1 MIQTNQLDQFV
12 GCCRS
17 TPKPMSKIRY
27 STMDFA
33 DCESFYHETVVPTME
48 TNGLDP
54 TAETPTYT
62 WLNRQ
67 FPGFVKHL
75 QRRFD
80 LSPGQFYDEI
90 GVPEAT
96 TPSGSFDFL
105 SDNTQQAI
113 EAYLDELSTRRGRA
127 DATIDTRRS
136 ILRRYGK
143 VYTNIHDTKDLLA
156 PLENPDERVAE
167 MDRVAATFDAMDQL
181 DDALTTL
188 ASRRKYVQDTRQF
201 YKHLVMFGNAA
212 YNPLADL
219 EIRFGWDTTPSWNNK
234 ALDRNAVQQL
244 YAAATDQRDRF
255 IVVACCGWGL
265 RPSEV
270 ASLHIR
276 QLNLDPD
283 DDSHPY
289 IEFGDGERK
298 NGPGTVA
305 LLAGLETVKRRIET
319 LGGPEWSGYLLP
331 SPSAATGHLT
341 AETVRRRFKSVAE
354 AADVTV
360 DGATPTPKTGRRF
373 WYTTYGAAVRRVAE
387 RFEDVAAEQGSASA
401 QVVLDNYLSE
411 SEARSHRRAEMR
423 ETLAG
428 LFVE

>member
-1 MIQTNQLDQFV
+1 MTE
-12 GCCRS
+12 
-17 TPKPMSKIRY
+17 TRY
-27 STMDFA
+27 STMDMA
-33 DCESFYHETVVPTME
+33 DCESFYSETVVPAMRNE
-48 TNGLDP
+48 GYNPP
-54 TAETPTYT
+54 TETPTYA
-62 WLNRQ
+62 WLNEQ

-90 GVPEAT
+90 GVPEEEP
-96 TPSGSFDFL
+96 TPDPFDFL

-113 EAYLDELSTRRGRA
+113 EGYLAELSTRRGRA

-136 ILRRYGK
+136 ILRRYAK
-143 VYTNIHDTKDLLA
+143 VYTNIHDTKDPLA
-156 PLENPDERVAE
+156 PLKNPDQRVAE
-167 MDRVAATFDAMDQL
+167 MDRVAATFDALDQL
-181 DDALTTL
+181 NDALTTL

-219 EIRFGWDTTPSWNNK
+219 EIRFGWDTTPSWDNK
-234 ALDRNAVQQL
+234 ALDENDVQRL
-244 YAAATDQRDRF
+244 YAATTGPRDRF

-276 QLNLDPD
+276 QLNLDPG

-305 LLAGLETVKRRIET
+305 LLAGLETVTERIEA
-319 LGGPEWSGYLLP
+319 LSAPDWNGYLLP
-331 SPSAATGHLT
+331 SPSADNSHLT

-354 AADVTV
+354 TADVTV
-360 DGATPTPKTGRRF
+360 DGDTPTPKTGRRF

-428 LFVE
+428 LFTE

>member
-1 MIQTNQLDQFV
+1 MTE
-12 GCCRS
+12 
-17 TPKPMSKIRY
+17 IRY
-27 STMDFA
+27 STMDLT
-33 DCESFYHETVVPTME
+33 DCEAFYRETIVPEME
-48 TNGLDP
+48 DDDLNP
-54 TAETPTYT
+54 ASETPTYA
-62 WLNRQ
+62 WLNGQ

-75 QRRFD
+75 QRRLD

-90 GVPEAT
+90 GVPEAG
-96 TPSGSFDFL
+96 GSTSPFDFL
-105 SDNTQQAI
+105 ADDTQRAI
-113 EAYLDELSTRRGRA
+113 EDYLAELDTRRGRA

-136 ILRRYGK
+136 ILRRYAK

-156 PLENPDERVAE
+156 ALENPDERVAE
-167 MDRVAATFDAMDQL
+167 MDRVAATFDALDQL
-181 DDALTTL
+181 DEALTTL

-201 YKHLVMFGNAA
+201 YKHLVMFGDAA

-219 EIRFGWDTTPSWNNK
+219 EIRFGWDETPSWDNK
-234 ALDRNAVQQL
+234 ALDRSAVKRL
-244 YAAATDQRDRF
+244 YAAATDLRDRL

-276 QLNLDPD
+276 QLHLEPD

-305 LLAGLETVKRRIET
+305 LLAGLETTEARIEA
-319 LGGPEWSGYLLP
+319 LSHPDWNGYLFP
-331 SPSAATGHLT
+331 SQAPAGHLS
-341 AETVRRRFKSVAE
+341 AESVRRRFKSMAE
-354 AADVTV
+354 TADVIV
-360 DGATPTPKTGRRF
+360 DDAVPTPKTGRRF

-428 LFVE
+428 LFAE

>member
-1 MIQTNQLDQFV
+1 MTE
-12 GCCRS
+12 
-17 TPKPMSKIRY
+17 TRY
-27 STMDFA
+27 STMDLA
-33 DCESFYHETVVPTME
+33 DCKAFYRETVVPAMKDD
-48 TNGLDP
+48 GLNP
-54 TAETPTYT
+54 TTETPTYA
-62 WLNRQ
+62 WLNGR
-67 FPGFVKHL
+67 FPGLVKHL

-90 GVPEAT
+90 EVPEDEKASE
-96 TPSGSFDFL
+96 PFDFL
-105 SDNTQQAI
+105 SDNTQRAI
-113 EAYLDELSTRRGRA
+113 EEYLAELSTRRGRA

-136 ILRRYGK
+136 ILRRYAK

-167 MDRVAATFDAMDQL
+167 MDRVAATFDALDQL
-181 DDALTTL
+181 DEALTTL

-201 YKHLVMFGNAA
+201 YKHLVMFGGAA

-219 EIRFGWDTTPSWNNK
+219 EIRFGWDTTPSWDNK
-234 ALDRNAVQQL
+234 ALDRDAVQRL
-244 YAAATDQRDRF
+244 YAAATELRDRF

-276 QLNLDPD
+276 QLNLDPGD
-283 DDSHPY
+283 NSHSY
-289 IEFGDGERK
+289 IEFADGERK

-305 LLAGLETVKRRIET
+305 LLAGLKTVTERIEA
-319 LGGPEWSGYLLP
+319 LSDPDWNGYLLP
-331 SPSAATGHLT
+331 SSAATTGHLT

-354 AADVTV
+354 VADITV
-360 DGATPTPKTGRRF
+360 DGARPTPKTGRRF

-423 ETLAG
+423 EALAG
-428 LFVE
+428 LFDE

>member
-1 MIQTNQLDQFV
+1 
-12 GCCRS
+12 
-17 TPKPMSKIRY
+17 
-27 STMDFA
+27 MDFA

-48 TNGLDP
+48 TDGLDP

-90 GVPEAT
+90 GVPVAT

-136 ILRRYGK
+136 ILRRYAK

-255 IVVACCGWGL
+255 MMVACCGWGL

-319 LGGPEWSGYLLP
+319 LDGPEWSGYLLP

-341 AETVRRRFKSVAE
+341 AETIRRRFKSVAE

>member
-1 MIQTNQLDQFV
+1 
-12 GCCRS
+12 
-17 TPKPMSKIRY
+17 
-27 STMDFA
+27 MDFA

-48 TNGLDP
+48 TDGLDP
-54 TAETPTYT
+54 TAEIPTYT

-113 EAYLDELSTRRGRA
+113 KAYLDELSTRRGRA

-136 ILRRYGK
+136 ILRRYAK

-219 EIRFGWDTTPSWNNK
+219 EIRFGWDTTPSWDNK

-255 IVVACCGWGL
+255 MMVACCGWGL

-305 LLAGLETVKRRIET
+305 LLAGLETVERRIET
-319 LGGPEWSGYLLP
+319 LDGPEWSGYLLP

-373 WYTTYGAAVRRVAE
+373 WYTAYGTAVRRVAE

>member
-1 MIQTNQLDQFV
+1 
-12 GCCRS
+12 
-17 TPKPMSKIRY
+17 MSKTRY
-27 STMDFA
+27 SNMDFA
-33 DCESFYHETVVPTME
+33 ACESFYYETVVPTME
-48 TNGLDP
+48 TDGLDP

-62 WLNRQ
+62 WMNRQ

-105 SDNTQQAI
+105 SDNTQRAI

-136 ILRRYGK
+136 ILRRYAK
-143 VYTNIHDTKDLLA
+143 VYTNIHDTKYLLA

-219 EIRFGWDTTPSWNNK
+219 EIRFGWDTTPSWDNK

-244 YAAATDQRDRF
+244 YAVAADQRDRF

-305 LLAGLETVKRRIET
+305 LLAGLETVERRIET

>member
-1 MIQTNQLDQFV
+1 
-12 GCCRS
+12 
-17 TPKPMSKIRY
+17 
-27 STMDFA
+27 MDLA

-48 TNGLDP
+48 NDGLDP
-54 TAETPTYT
+54 SSETPTYA
-62 WLNRQ
+62 WLNSQ

-75 QRRFD
+75 QRSFD
-80 LSPGQFYDEI
+80 LSPGKFYDEI
-90 GVPEAT
+90 EVPDIENTAE
-96 TPSGSFDFL
+96 PFDFL
-105 SDNTQQAI
+105 SNNTQRAI
-113 EAYLDELSTRRGRA
+113 EDYLDELGTRRGRA
-127 DATIDTRRS
+127 EATIETRRS
-136 ILRRYGK
+136 ILRRYAK
-143 VYTNIHDTKDLLA
+143 VYTNIHYTKDLLA

-167 MDRVAATFDAMDQL
+167 MDRVATTFDALDQL

-201 YKHLVMFGNAA
+201 YKHLVMFGDAE

-219 EIRFGWDTTPSWNNK
+219 EIRFGWDKTPSWDNK
-234 ALDRNAVQQL
+234 ALDRDAVQRL
-244 YAAATDQRDRF
+244 YTAATDQRDRF

-276 QLNLDPD
+276 QLNLEPEEGT
-283 DDSHPY
+283 HPY
-289 IEFGDGERK
+289 IEFDDGERK

-305 LLAGLETVKRRIET
+305 LLTGLETVERRIET
-319 LGGPEWSGYLLP
+319 LSHKDWGGYLLP
-331 SPSAATGHLT
+331 SPASESGHLT

-354 AADVTV
+354 AADVSV
-360 DGATPTPKTGRRF
+360 DGERPTPKTGRRF

-428 LFVE
+428 LFDN

>member
-1 MIQTNQLDQFV
+1 MTE
-12 GCCRS
+12 
-17 TPKPMSKIRY
+17 TRY
-27 STMDFA
+27 ATMDLA
-33 DCESFYHETVVPTME
+33 DCESFYRETVVPAMKDD
-48 TNGLDP
+48 GLDP
-54 TAETPTYT
+54 TSETPTYA
-62 WLNRQ
+62 WLNDQ
-67 FPGFVKHL
+67 FSGFVKHL

-90 GVPEAT
+90 GVPEAG
-96 TPSGSFDFL
+96 GSTSPFDFL
-105 SDNTQQAI
+105 ADDTQRAI
-113 EAYLDELSTRRGRA
+113 EDYLAELATRRGRA

-136 ILRRYGK
+136 ILRRYAK
-143 VYTNIHDTKDLLA
+143 VYTNIHYTKDLLA

-167 MDRVAATFDAMDQL
+167 MDRVAATFDALDQL
-181 DDALTTL
+181 NEALTTL

-201 YKHLVMFGNAA
+201 YKHLVMFGDAA

-219 EIRFGWDTTPSWNNK
+219 EIRFGWDKTPSWDNK
-234 ALDRNAVQQL
+234 ALDRIAVRRL
-244 YAAATDQRDRF
+244 YAAATDPRDRF

-283 DDSHPY
+283 DDSDPY

-305 LLAGLETVKRRIET
+305 LLAGLETVTERIEA
-319 LGGPEWSGYLLP
+319 LSGPDWNGYLLP
-331 SPSAATGHLT
+331 SPAAASGHLT

-354 AADVTV
+354 TANVTV
-360 DGATPTPKTGRRF
+360 DGDVPTPKTGRRF

-423 ETLAG
+423 DTLAG

>member
-1 MIQTNQLDQFV
+1 MTE
-12 GCCRS
+12 
-17 TPKPMSKIRY
+17 TRY
-27 STMDFA
+27 ATMDLR
-33 DCESFYHETVVPTME
+33 DCESFYRETIVPTMKDD
-48 TNGLDP
+48 GFDP
-54 TAETPTYT
+54 ASETPTYA
-62 WLNRQ
+62 WLNDQ
-67 FPGFVKHL
+67 FSGFIKHL

-90 GVPEAT
+90 GVPEVDRSTA
-96 TPSGSFDFL
+96 PFGFL
-105 SDNTQQAI
+105 SDNTQQAL
-113 EAYLDELSTRRGRA
+113 EDYLDELATRRDRA

-136 ILRRYGK
+136 ILRRYAK

-156 PLENPDERVAE
+156 PLDDPDERAAE
-167 MDRVAATFDAMDQL
+167 MNRVAATFDALDQS
-181 DDALTTL
+181 DEALTTL

-201 YKHLVMFGNAA
+201 YKHLVMFGDAE

-219 EIRFGWDTTPSWNNK
+219 EIRFGWDSTPSWDNK
-234 ALDRNAVQQL
+234 ALDRSAVKRL
-244 YAAATDQRDRF
+244 YAAAAEPRDRF

-276 QLNLDPD
+276 QLNLEPD
-283 DDSHPY
+283 DESHPY
-289 IEFGDGERK
+289 IAFGDGERK

-305 LLAGLETVKRRIET
+305 LLAGLETVTERIEG
-319 LGGPEWSGYLLP
+319 LSGPDWSGYLLP
-331 SPSAATGHLT
+331 SPASATGHLT

-354 AADVTV
+354 TADITV
-360 DGATPTPKTGRRF
+360 DGARPTPKTGRRF
-373 WYTTYGAAVRRVAE
+373 WYTAYGAAVRRVAE

-423 ETLAG
+423 ETLDG
-428 LFVE
+428 LFDG

>member
-1 MIQTNQLDQFV
+1 
-12 GCCRS
+12 
-17 TPKPMSKIRY
+17 MSETRY
-27 STMDFA
+27 STMDLA
-33 DCESFYHETVVPTME
+33 DCESFYHETVVPTMG
-48 TNGLDP
+48 TDGLEP
-54 TAETPTYT
+54 AAETPPYA

-96 TPSGSFDFL
+96 TASGSFDFL
-105 SDNTQQAI
+105 SDNTQRAI

-136 ILRRYGK
+136 ILRRFAK

-167 MDRVAATFDAMDQL
+167 MDRVAATFDALDQL

-219 EIRFGWDTTPSWNNK
+219 EIRFGWDTTPSWDNK

-270 ASLHIR
+270 ASLHVR

-305 LLAGLETVKRRIET
+305 LLASLETVERRIET

-360 DGATPTPKTGRRF
+360 DGDTPTPKTGRRF

>member
-1 MIQTNQLDQFV
+1 MTEV
-12 GCCRS
+12 
-17 TPKPMSKIRY
+17 RY
-27 STMDFA
+27 STMDLA
-33 DCESFYHETVVPTME
+33 DCKSFYREAVVPAMKE
-48 TNGLDP
+48 DGFNP
-54 TAETPTYT
+54 TAETPTYA

-90 GVPEAT
+90 GVPEA
-96 TPSGSFDFL
+96 PIESGSFEFL
-105 SDNTQQAI
+105 ADNTQRAV
-113 EAYLDELSTRRGRA
+113 EEYLAELSTRRGRA
-127 DATIDTRRS
+127 DATIETRRS
-136 ILRRYGK
+136 ILRRYMK

-167 MDRVAATFDAMDQL
+167 MDRVAATFDALDQL
-181 DDALTTL
+181 DEALTTL

-201 YKHLVMFGNAA
+201 YKHLVMFGTAA

-219 EIRFGWDTTPSWNNK
+219 EIRFGWDTTPSWDNQ
-234 ALDRNAVQQL
+234 ALDRDAVQRL
-244 YAAATDQRDRF
+244 YTAASELRDRF

-305 LLAGLETVKRRIET
+305 LLAGLETVERRIEA
-319 LGGPEWSGYLLP
+319 LADSEWSGYLLP
-331 SPSAATGHLT
+331 SPSAASGHLT

-354 AADVTV
+354 AADITV

-373 WYTTYGAAVRRVAE
+373 WYTTYGAAVRRVAD

-411 SEARSHRRAEMR
+411 SEARSHRRAEMH

-428 LFVE
+428 LFTE

>member
-1 MIQTNQLDQFV
+1 MTD
-12 GCCRS
+12 
-17 TPKPMSKIRY
+17 TRY
-27 STMDFA
+27 STMDLA
-33 DCESFYHETVVPTME
+33 DCESFYRETVVPAME
-48 TNGLDP
+48 NHGLDP
-54 TAETPTYT
+54 NTETPTYA
-62 WLNRQ
+62 WLNGQ

-75 QRRFD
+75 QRQFD

-90 GVPEAT
+90 GVPEVESST
-96 TPSGSFDFL
+96 GPFDFL
-105 SDNTQQAI
+105 SDNTRQAI
-113 EAYLDELSTRRGRA
+113 EDYLDELETRRGRA
-127 DATIDTRRS
+127 AATIETRRS
-136 ILRRYGK
+136 ILRRYAK
-143 VYTNIHDTKDLLA
+143 AYTNIHYTKDLLA
-156 PLENPDERVAE
+156 PLEDPDERVAE
-167 MDRVAATFDAMDQL
+167 MDRVATTFDALDQL

-201 YKHLVMFGNAA
+201 YKHLVMFGDAE

-219 EIRFGWDTTPSWNNK
+219 EIRFGWDETPSWDNK
-234 ALDRNAVQQL
+234 ALDRTAVQRL
-244 YAAATDQRDRF
+244 YTAATDPRDRF

-289 IEFGDGERK
+289 IEFADGERK

-305 LLAGLETVKRRIET
+305 LLAGLETVNKRIET
-319 LGGPEWSGYLLP
+319 LSDQDWNGYLLP
-331 SPSAATGHLT
+331 SPAANTGHLT

-354 AADVTV
+354 VADVTV
-360 DGATPTPKTGRRF
+360 DGARPTPKTGRRF

-387 RFEDVAAEQGSASA
+387 RFEGVAAEQGSASA

-428 LFVE
+428 LFDA

>member
-1 MIQTNQLDQFV
+1 
-12 GCCRS
+12 
-17 TPKPMSKIRY
+17 MSETRY
-27 STMDFA
+27 STMDLA
-33 DCESFYHETVVPTME
+33 GCESFYHETVVPTMG
-48 TNGLDP
+48 TDGLDP
-54 TAETPTYT
+54 AAETPPYA

-96 TPSGSFDFL
+96 TASGAFDFL
-105 SDNTQQAI
+105 SDNTQRAI

-136 ILRRYGK
+136 ILRRYAK

-167 MDRVAATFDAMDQL
+167 MDRVAATFDALDQL
-181 DDALTTL
+181 NDALTTL

-219 EIRFGWDTTPSWNNK
+219 EIRFGWDTTPSWDNK

-270 ASLHIR
+270 ASLHVR

-305 LLAGLETVKRRIET
+305 LLAGLETVERRIET

-360 DGATPTPKTGRRF
+360 DGDTPTPKTGRRF

>member
-1 MIQTNQLDQFV
+1 MTE
-12 GCCRS
+12 
-17 TPKPMSKIRY
+17 TRY
-27 STMDFA
+27 ATMDLA
-33 DCESFYHETVVPTME
+33 DCESFYRETVVSAME
-48 TNGLDP
+48 TAGLDP
-54 TAETPTYT
+54 SAKTPTYA

-96 TPSGSFDFL
+96 TTSGSFDFL
-105 SDNTQQAI
+105 SDNTQRAI
-113 EAYLDELSTRRGRA
+113 EGYLDELSTRRGRA
-127 DATIDTRRS
+127 DTTIDTRRS
-136 ILRRYGK
+136 ILRRYAK

-156 PLENPDERVAE
+156 PLKHPDERVAE
-167 MDRVAATFDAMDQL
+167 MDRVAATFDALDQL
-181 DDALTTL
+181 DDTLTTL

-219 EIRFGWDTTPSWNNK
+219 EIRFGWDRTPSWDNK
-234 ALDRNAVQQL
+234 ALDRTAVQRL
-244 YAAATDQRDRF
+244 YGAATELRDRF

-283 DDSHPY
+283 GDSDPY
-289 IEFGDGERK
+289 IEFGSGERK

-305 LLAGLETVKRRIET
+305 LLAGLETVKDRIEA
-319 LGGPEWSGYLLP
+319 LAGPEWSGYLLP

-341 AETVRRRFKSVAE
+341 AETVRRRFKSVAD
-354 AADVTV
+354 AAGVTV
-360 DGATPTPKTGRRF
+360 DGDTPTPKTGRRF

-423 ETLAG
+423 ETLTG
-428 LFVE
+428 LFAE

>member
-1 MIQTNQLDQFV
+1 MTE
-12 GCCRS
+12 
-17 TPKPMSKIRY
+17 TRY
-27 STMDFA
+27 STMDLA

-48 TNGLDP
+48 NDGIDP
-54 TAETPTYT
+54 TTETPTYT
-62 WLNRQ
+62 WLNSQ
-67 FPGFVKHL
+67 FPGFIKHL
-75 QRRFD
+75 QRRLD

-90 GVPEAT
+90 GVPEVDNT
-96 TPSGSFDFL
+96 TGSFDFL
-105 SDNTQQAI
+105 SDNTQRAI
-113 EAYLDELSTRRGRA
+113 EGYLDELETRRGRA
-127 DATIDTRRS
+127 EATIETRRS
-136 ILRRYGK
+136 ILRRYAK
-143 VYTNIHDTKDLLA
+143 IYTNIHDTKDLLA
-156 PLENPDERVAE
+156 PLGDPDERVEE
-167 MDRVAATFDAMDQL
+167 MDRVAATFDALDQL
-181 DDALTTL
+181 DEALTTL

-219 EIRFGWDTTPSWNNK
+219 EIRFGWDRTPSWDNK
-234 ALDRNAVQQL
+234 ALDRSAVQRL
-244 YAAATDQRDRF
+244 YAAAADQRDRF

-270 ASLHIR
+270 ASLHIQ

-283 DDSHPY
+283 ENSHPY

-305 LLAGLETVKRRIET
+305 LLAGLETVERRIET
-319 LGGPEWSGYLLP
+319 LSDPEWNGYLLP
-331 SPSAATGHLT
+331 SPSAATDHLT

-354 AADVTV
+354 TAGVTV
-360 DGATPTPKTGRRF
+360 DGDRPTPKTGRRF

-428 LFVE
+428 LFAE

>member
-1 MIQTNQLDQFV
+1 MTE
-12 GCCRS
+12 
-17 TPKPMSKIRY
+17 TRY
-27 STMDFA
+27 STMDLT
-33 DCESFYHETVVPTME
+33 DCKSFYRETVVPAMKDD
-48 TNGLDP
+48 GLNP
-54 TAETPTYT
+54 TVETPTYA

-90 GVPEAT
+90 GVPEA
-96 TPSGSFDFL
+96 PIESGSFEFL
-105 SDNTQQAI
+105 ADNTQQAV
-113 EAYLDELSTRRGRA
+113 EEYLAELSTRRGRA

-136 ILRRYGK
+136 ILRRYMK

-167 MDRVAATFDAMDQL
+167 MDRVAATFDELDQL
-181 DDALTTL
+181 DEALTTL

-201 YKHLVMFGNAA
+201 YKHLVMFGTAA

-219 EIRFGWDTTPSWNNK
+219 EIRFGWDTTPSWDNQ
-234 ALDRNAVQQL
+234 ALDRDAVQRL
-244 YAAATDQRDRF
+244 YTAATELRDRF

-305 LLAGLETVKRRIET
+305 LLAGLETVERRIEA
-319 LGGPEWSGYLLP
+319 LADPEWSGYLLP
-331 SPSAATGHLT
+331 SSSATSGHLT

-354 AADVTV
+354 TAGITV
-360 DGATPTPKTGRRF
+360 DGTTPTPKTGRRF

-387 RFEDVAAEQGSASA
+387 RFEDVAAEQGSTSA

-428 LFVE
+428 LFTA